1 MEHLPKEAP
10 KVSIPPDLE
19 RFIDPDRI
27 SANARN
33 YPEFNWNPDISEQK
47 ALELVRE
54 NFLNINLSHATA
66 SNPNRLRCEGVSPM
80 SDLAES
86 RADDWRSQTLPL
98 DKSLGLDQ
106 YTFMHWGGFYPTQN
120 GRHILS
126 INARDVLLSPDT
138 IVTPHDINSTMFRYM
153 DMEADE
159 LPADGKE
166 CLHDYLDKIVLGSD
180 WTDIISRRAL
190 KRMQT
195 ARDPSLYLIKQPGAL
210 GEVKY
215 YGKLEPSSINNE
227 VFDARDIESLHP
239 IWRSMVEEN
248 GVAVPYIT
256 NAIEARDHG
265 YTTSDKDKLPH
276 EIGADIEKSRKL
288 WRKILDIAQSSW

>member
-1 MEHLPKEAP
+1 MEHLPKVIP
-10 KVSIPPDLE
+10 KASIPLDLE

-27 SANARN
+27 SVNAIN
-33 YPEFNWNPDISEQK
+33 YPEFDWSPDIPEQK

-54 NFLNINLSHATA
+54 NFLDINLSHATA
-66 SNPNRLRCEGVSPM
+66 SDPESLRREGVLPM
-80 SDLAES
+80 SDLAGS

-120 GRHILS
+120 GRYILS
-126 INARDVLLSPDT
+126 INARDVLLSPNT
-138 IVTPHDINSTMFRYM
+138 IVTPYDINSTMFRYT

-166 CLHDYLDKIVLGSD
+166 RLRDYLDKIVLGSD
-180 WTDIISRRAL
+180 WVDIVSRRAL

-195 ARDPSLYLIKQPGAL
+195 TRDSSLYLIKQPEDL
-210 GEVKY
+210 GEVKH
-215 YGKLEPSSINNE
+215 YGKLEPASINNE

-239 IWRSMVEEN
+239 IWRSMVEER

-256 NAIEARDHG
+256 NAIEACDYG
-265 YTTSDKDKLPH
+265 YTMSDKDKLPH
-276 EIGADIEKSRKL
+276 EIGADVERSRKI
-288 WRKILDIAQSSW
+288 WRKILDIARGD